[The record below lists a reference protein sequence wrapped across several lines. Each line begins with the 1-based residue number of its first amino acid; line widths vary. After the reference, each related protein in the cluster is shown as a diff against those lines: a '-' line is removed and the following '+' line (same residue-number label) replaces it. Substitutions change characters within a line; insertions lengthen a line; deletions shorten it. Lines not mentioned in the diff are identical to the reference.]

1 MRILLAD
8 NHRLFC
14 EGLRTLFATR
24 PGMEIVGEANDG
36 RLAVRL
42 ARELSPDVVIMD
54 IGMPELNGIEATR
67 QIRAELPHVKVLAVS
82 MHSDRQYVAGM
93 LAAGAC
99 GYVLKD
105 SAFSELA
112 DAIRA
117 VARGGRYLSPEIV
130 GVVLDDYVHRLS
142 PSPDSAAA
150 RLSDREREV
159 LQLMAEG
166 HATADIAA
174 RLHISRKTV
183 ETHRKSIMLKLE
195 LHSVADLTK
204 FAVREG
210 ITSLDV
216 GRSGRPPAVT
226 AGPAA
231 PRAKP

>member
-24 PGMEIVGEANDG
+24 PGLDIVGEANNG
-36 RLAVRL
+36 RMAVRL
-42 ARELSPDVVIMD
+42 ARELSPDLVIMD
-54 IGMPELNGIEATR
+54 IGMPELNGVEATR
-67 QIRAELPHVKVLAVS
+67 QIRAEMPHVKVLAVS

-93 LAAGAC
+93 LAAGAS

-105 SAFSELA
+105 SAFTELA
-112 DAIRA
+112 EAIR
-117 VARGGRYLSPEIV
+117 VVGQGGRFLSPEIV
-130 GVVLDDYVHRLS
+130 GVVVDDYLQRLT
-142 PSPDSAAA
+142 PAPGSAAA

-166 HATADIAA
+166 HSTADIAD

-183 ETHRKSIMLKLE
+183 ETHRKSIMSKLE
-195 LHSVADLTK
+195 LHSVAELTK

-210 ITSLDV
+210 ITSLDQD
-216 GRSGRPPAVT
+216 RHID
-226 AGPAA
+226 
-231 PRAKP
+231 K

>member
-24 PGMEIVGEANDG
+24 PGMEIVGEASNG
-36 RLAVRL
+36 RMAVRL
-42 ARELSPDVVIMD
+42 ARELSPDLVIMD

-67 QIRAELPHVKVLAVS
+67 QIRSELPQVKVLAVS
-82 MHSDRQYVAGM
+82 MHSDRQYVSGM
-93 LAAGAC
+93 LTAGAS

-105 SAFSELA
+105 SAFTELA
-112 DAIRA
+112 DAIG
-117 VARGGRYLSPEIV
+117 VVSRGGRFLSPDIV
-130 GVVLDDYVHRLS
+130 GVVVDDYVTRLAPGPES
-142 PSPDSAAA
+142 PAA

-166 HATADIAA
+166 HRTADIAD

-183 ETHRKSIMLKLE
+183 ETHRKSLMLKLE

-216 GRSGRPPAVT
+216 ARG
-226 AGPAA
+226 
-231 PRAKP
+231 RAK